1 MLDVLK
7 VCLSAKE
14 AMKGVVMVEEEEEI
28 GGTTA
33 TGGGGGDENSQA
45 SSNIKM
51 IERVLDFFVD
61 LYSCCATLGK
71 LTKYDYLDK
80 VASVK
85 QTIEKGLQNVDTLIA
100 MLKQKQKQP
109 SHNPSNDDYNLILL
123 QTFDP
128 NVNRHLLGNSP
139 VRKVK
144 FNTPLQSLQYLRALF
159 HSIDS
164 SVCNLLLR
172 GNSIDRIRRMLSH
185 ISTSTY
191 DLDVDSN
198 NKNDDTVHVNIIVRS
213 LVVLNLYFD
222 DLLLGR
228 HILPLEIARHMH
240 RHGVP
245 KPITDTVYGLKFL
258 DRLGKPMYDT
268 LKVLTLNRNRQ
279 RAYLDGVMFSEWAAL
294 QREAV
299 EVDRAFCEEFRLGG
313 SDGSGGRTTMPFV
326 TNYVLG
332 LTVGLMV
339 HYLTLGIEL
348 DLVTGHYDMST
359 TYWYLDFLLST
370 QLNVENGMRESMIQ
384 RRVLQAKIEAEDITA
399 AAAAVAATS
408 SSSSSSGGPSSS
420 GSKSEKGKKRGGK
433 KSNRRGG
440 NTSTPSNA
448 ATKIVPTKPIET
460 AEDREDSL
468 ELLILEMRRTK
479 CRGIVRFIS
488 ALNQAE
494 IVTPP
499 TYAFTTH
506 EICFQKRFHSFRTI
520 HQPRL
525 LTFDDFQ
532 AGSDFS
538 SVTPKDLLASTTGCF
553 KTCRAIVDVILKQHL
568 TTIEPVY
575 SAIRREEALSLVKV
589 CVGNSLFLHKLSQVV
604 EEGGGNVS
612 SHKASFNFKT
622 HNHFCSITLS

>member
-1 MLDVLK
+1 MTCMHHRYPLPITI
-7 VCLSAKE
+7 E
-14 AMKGVVMVEEEEEI
+14 
-28 GGTTA
+28 
-33 TGGGGGDENSQA
+33 
-45 SSNIKM
+45 SNDCK
-51 IERVLDFFVD
+51 
-61 LYSCCATLGK
+61 GK
-71 LTKYDYLDK
+71 LTKDDYLDK

-100 MLKQKQKQP
+100 MLKQQQKQP
-109 SHNPSNDDYNLILL
+109 RHNPSNDNEYNLILL

-144 FNTPLQSLQYLRALF
+144 FNTPLQSIQYLRALF

-172 GNSIDRIRRMLSH
+172 GDSIDRIRRMLSH

-198 NKNDDTVHVNIIVRS
+198 NKSDDTVHVNIVVRS

-279 RAYLDGVMFSEWAAL
+279 RAYLDGVMFGEWAAL

-313 SDGSGGRTTMPFV
+313 DDGSGGRTTMPFV

-370 QLNVENGMRESMIQ
+370 QLNVENGMQESMKQ
-384 RRVLQAKIEAEDITA
+384 RRALQAKIEAEEVTTA
-399 AAAAVAATS
+399 AAAVVGT
-408 SSSSSSGGPSSS
+408 SSSSSGGPSSS

-433 KSNRRGG
+433 KSNRRSG
-440 NTSTPSNA
+440 NTSTPSNT

-494 IVTPP
+494 ILTPP

-506 EICFQKRFHSFRTI
+506 EICFQKCFHSFRSI
-520 HQPRL
+520 HQPRP

-589 CVGNSLFLHKLSQVV
+589 CVGNSLFLHKLCQVV
-604 EEGGGNVS
+604 EEGGGNVAS
-612 SHKASFNFKT
+612 QKASFNFKT